1 MEYTKNSLI
10 QKISDYFGPA
20 TNTIVSIILIVLC
33 AIITQ
38 ALLKAILTRATVF
51 LTKKEL
57 FHNTDERQ
65 KRIKTVNS
73 IIGAVAAIG
82 VWSIAVL
89 MILDK
94 LGVAIGPIIASAGL
108 LGAVIAFG
116 SQSLIKDFVSG
127 IFIIAENQYGID
139 DYVDIGSI
147 SGKVEAVSVRTTTVR
162 GEDGSLYYVPN
173 GSITITSNK
182 SVGPLRE
189 TLKIDLAADASLTVF
204 TKKIAEISE
213 QLSSDEA
220 TKSLFIEGLSVGS
233 VTSVTKKAIS
243 INVHYK
249 TTAAKRK
256 KAVSVVL
263 RKLALASKKDQI
275 HLA

>member
-1 MEYTKNSLI
+1 MMQNFI
-10 QKISDYFGPA
+10 DYIGS
-20 TNTIVSIILIVLC
+20 TSNTILAIVIILAC
-33 AIITQ
+33 AMFAQI
-38 ALLKAILTRATVF
+38 LLRTIMQRSTAFLTR
-51 LTKKEL
+51 KEL
-57 FHNTDERQ
+57 FHSTDERQ
-65 KRIKTVNS
+65 KRIKTINS

-82 VWSIAVL
+82 VWSIAIL

-108 LGAVIAFG
+108 IGAVIAFG

-127 IFIIAENQYGID
+127 IFIIAENQYHID

-162 GEDGSLYYVPN
+162 GDDGSLYFVPN

-189 TLKIDLAADASLTVF
+189 TLKVDIAADASITKF
-204 TKKIAEISE
+204 TKKIAEISTD
-213 QLSSDEA
+213 LSNDTTTSG
-220 TKSLFIEGLSVGS
+220 LFIEGLSVGS
-233 VTSVTKKAIS
+233 VTAVTKKAIS
-243 INVHYK
+243 INLHYK
-249 TTAAKRK
+249 TTAGKRK
-256 KAVSVVL
+256 KAASAVL

-275 HLA
+275 HLV